1 MEMKES
7 PVNVTIVLD
16 EYGATAG
23 MITLEDMLEEIV
35 GEIRDEYDEDEQDT
49 VQKLNDREYL
59 IEGSIKLDDLNEL
72 LELGLESEDYD
83 SLGGFIIERLDHLPQ
98 AGESIEYEGMK
109 FVVQQVDKKRIE
121 KVHLYLP
128 EEKQREGE

>member
-35 GEIRDEYDEDEQDT
+35 GEILDEYDEDEQDS
-49 VQKLNDREYL
+49 VQKISEREYV
-59 IEGSIKLDDLNEL
+59 IVQRSATRISDGR
-72 LELGLESEDYD
+72 SEDRHP
-83 SLGGFIIERLDHLPQ
+83 LERHPLAERPYAQTDCV
-98 AGESIEYEGMK
+98 M
-109 FVVQQVDKKRIE
+109 VR
-121 KVHLYLP
+121 
-128 EEKQREGE
+128 R